1 MTRAKSFLP
10 ALPSPTD
17 TYSRPYMD
25 ELVRSLSASL
35 NLLNVYAARSP
46 VLLRGDGP
54 PEGQIPA
61 SPGVLYFDERGSSG
75 DSLYFKQ
82 HSLDATGW
90 VRLSGTSLGSVVEAP
105 AAGVLS
111 ILGLAPTLVVA

>member
-10 ALPSPTD
+10 ALPTPTD

-25 ELVRSLSASL
+25 ELVRALSASL

-54 PEGQIPA
+54 PEGQVPA
-61 SPGVLYFDERGSSG
+61 APGVLYFDERGSSG

-82 HSLDATGW
+82 HSLDVTGW
-90 VRLSGTSLGSVVEAP
+90 IRLTGTPLGEITESPVAGSLLVNS
-105 AAGVLS
+105 
-111 ILGLAPTLVVA
+111 LAPTLVVA